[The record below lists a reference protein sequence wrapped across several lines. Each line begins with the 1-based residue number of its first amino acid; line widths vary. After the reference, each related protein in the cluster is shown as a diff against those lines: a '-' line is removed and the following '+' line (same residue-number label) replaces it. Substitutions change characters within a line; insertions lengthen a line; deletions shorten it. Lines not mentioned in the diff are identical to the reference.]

1 MADISLKIGVD
12 STNGPV
18 KKAQSGYFYTKTTT
32 GTEVAFY
39 TIGDT
44 EKAADSVQ
52 VAGLTSV
59 NASSPTKIWIG
70 TDRDV
75 SVGAPET
82 SKVYIVSG
90 GTGNNEYEFSTLT
103 STGSQITAGSGA
115 DSISVSSGTTLTLG
129 AGKDVVSIK
138 GTNNVITDYDYT
150 ADHINLAAKY
160 NALTVGD
167 VGTSGEVKQDSKTL
181 VTVNAVSGQ
190 NFYAVTA
197 SDATNANS
205 ETYAWGG
212 KNGSTIDLRGY
223 KTKTNVFGTA
233 NDTKGDL
240 IIGSD
245 ATNDAAVAS
254 TTDIGDSIIA
264 GTNDSVFGGQGN
276 DTISIAGNAVTVA
289 LFDQNFYGKV
299 TGVDSVGNFK
309 TGWDSTSDAV
319 YVMDESGMTSTA
331 IEATD
336 LRLHAT
342 VVNDSADNRS
352 ALILSAKDTGSA
364 TMATDSLNVKVN
376 VAGTVKKYQFL
387 GGSATSNSLKDAADV
402 FVATATAAAATPDTI
417 TVAKGTTRT
426 AVNMSNWGN
435 DFIGDTTEYLV
446 NESSYLVL
454 DASAAT
460 QDIKLVGSS
469 NNDTIKAGK
478 AASSVWG
485 GFGGDDSIVAGT
497 GTMDVFFG
505 TNNGNDSV
513 NGYTS
518 SDTITLYDA
527 SQQISSITKTADNAT
542 AGGDLTVKFA
552 DGSSLALQSTFD
564 SVNVKT
570 QIGLNGDT
578 LSAQFGGNNFT
589 ANKDKVAQYYYV
601 TSNNT
606 TATIHVTTDDNTSLW
621 LAGSVDSIN
630 SSSYNQ
636 SSLVLADSSTF
647 TGLTMDASASKG
659 DVVLAGSTTNDTIKG
674 SQGNSTLFG
683 GTGNDVL
690 IGDESGVGVSTF
702 LYGKGMG
709 NDTIWTNNKSDKVT
723 LYDVAASDIAS
734 YKIDNTTNGAL
745 LVTLTD
751 GSTLTVNNF
760 GTKGTNSIT
769 TTDHTY
775 TYDYTTETWTV
786 K

>member
-1 MADISLKIGVD
+1 MADISLKIGVSSND
-12 STNGPV
+12 GPV
-18 KKAQSGYFYTKTTT
+18 KKAQSGYFYTETTT
-32 GTEVAFY
+32 GTTVAFY

-75 SVGAPET
+75 SVGAPDAST
-82 SKVYIVSG
+82 VYIVSG

-115 DSISVSSGTTLTLG
+115 DSISVNSGTTLTLG

-150 ADHINLAAKY
+150 ADHINLGAKY
-160 NALTVGD
+160 DALTVGD
-167 VGTSGEVKQDSKTL
+167 VGTSGEVKQASKTL

-197 SDATNANS
+197 SDANNASS

-223 KTKTNVFGTA
+223 TAKTNVFGTA

-245 ATNDAAVAS
+245 ATNNAAVAS
-254 TTDIGDSIIA
+254 KTDTGDSIIA

-276 DTISIAGNAVTVA
+276 DSISIAGNAVTVA

-331 IEATD
+331 IEDTD

-342 VVNDSADNRS
+342 AVNDSADNRS
-352 ALILSAKDTGSA
+352 ALILTPNSNHQS
-364 TMATDSLNVKVN
+364 DSLNVKVN

-387 GGSATSNSLKDAADV
+387 GGKATSNNLKDAADV
-402 FVATATAAAATPDTI
+402 FVATATASATTPDTI
-417 TVAKGTTRT
+417 KVAKGTTRT

-454 DASAAT
+454 DASEAT

-513 NGYTS
+513 KGYTS

-527 SQQISSITKTADNAT
+527 SQQISGITKTADTGA
-542 AGGDLTVKFA
+542 AAGDLTVKFA

-606 TATIHVTTDDNTSLW
+606 TATIKVTTDDNTSLW

-709 NDTIWTNNKSDKVT
+709 NDTIWTSNKSDKVT

>member
-12 STNGPV
+12 SGNGPV
-18 KKAQSGYFYTKTTT
+18 KKAQSGYFYTETTT
-32 GTEVAFY
+32 GTTVAFY

-44 EKAADSVQ
+44 KKAADSVQ

-75 SVGAPET
+75 SVGAPEAG
-82 SKVYIVSG
+82 KVYIVSG

-167 VGTSGEVKQDSKTL
+167 VGTSGEVKQGSKTL

-197 SDATNANS
+197 SDENNANS

-233 NDTKGDL
+233 NGTKGDL

-245 ATNDAAVAS
+245 ATNNAAVAS
-254 TTDIGDSIIA
+254 TNDIGDSIIA

-319 YVMDESGMTSTA
+319 YVMDESGMTSTT

-342 VVNDSADNRS
+342 AVNDSADNRS
-352 ALILSAKDTGSA
+352 ALILTPNSNHQS
-364 TMATDSLNVKVN
+364 DSLNVKVN

-387 GGSATSNSLKDAADV
+387 GGTATTNSLKDAADV

-417 TVAKGTTRT
+417 TVAKGTKRT

-454 DASAAT
+454 DASKAT

-469 NNDTIKAGK
+469 NNDTIQAGK

-513 NGYTS
+513 KGYTS

-527 SQQISSITKTADNAT
+527 SQQISGITKTADTITGT
-542 AGGDLTVKFA
+542 AAAGDLTVKFA
-552 DGSSLALQSTFD
+552 DGSSLALQGTYD
-564 SVNVKT
+564 SVNIKT
-570 QIGLNGDT
+570 QIGINGDT
-578 LSAQFGGNNFT
+578 LSVQIGGNNFT
-589 ANKDKVAQYYYV
+589 ANKGKVAQYYYV
-601 TSNNT
+601 TDNNA
-606 TATIHVTTDDNTSLW
+606 TATINVTTDDNTSLW

-636 SSLVLADSSTF
+636 SSLVVADSSSF
-647 TGLTMDASASKG
+647 TGLTVNASTSKG

-683 GTGNDVL
+683 GTGDDVL

-775 TYDYTTETWTV
+775 TYDYTTDAWTV